1 MSIPH
6 ASHQLLPHRRLVLEA
21 IRGALAYANSTA
33 SDAAAWTGSMHADGD
48 AGTATPSDDDDA
60 SAAVYL
66 FFIVAE
72 LCVVFTVAFLVHM
85 YAAAEVKL
93 EERMMVG
100 FAWLVCLSIIAVIPI
115 DVHTALVGDELEWLP
130 YIWRFLYWATF
141 ALTWLVLPIHM
152 GYVDAGDFTAW
163 KKFKNSLSFNLYF
176 YIALGA
182 VCFVG
187 VILVAVL
194 GHMEVSTIVDVSI
207 AASNTFGLLFGV
219 VLLGYGLVE
228 APRSLWRTS
237 NPRRRLEWYQVRIGQ
252 THGELQEARYSTKKY
267 MMVKDDIAGQLPRRD
282 ELRVYIDKINRKFE
296 KQLPRHARGSA
307 AAAAAPGTT
316 RGNNRSDT
324 GGYSDDDG
332 DDDEYG
338 SGGETSSPLMTQ
350 EGGKNSRSILDN
362 IIVSAHEVDEATLSI
377 EFDEDGLA
385 MLRRKLRNAVS
396 RMKRLEGKMEML
408 IHDGMQVSEFVGER
422 DALRE
427 RLLRGGAEG
436 GGDASSR
443 SIPSVRGMLQ
453 FVNYQIRK
461 LCSNEGLRRAIAALM
476 GLVSMSII
484 FSETT
489 IATRLRNLSVF
500 SFLIRQ
506 TVSVDDSS
514 GSHGGGP
521 GGGGDEGHDDG
532 IGGITDAAAY
542 VNMFL
547 VLIPVAYMCFCCY
560 FSLFKLR
567 LFTVYSLSLR
577 QTDAYSLILNASLA
591 CRFAAPL
598 CYNYLFM
605 IHMAHKD
612 GSIDTAFGELMGS
625 QIDNVPFF
633 GVHFNEYFPI
643 VVLVY
648 TATIYFRVFHKLVR
662 ILGMNASYAMFA
674 DEIQAVEDDDD
685 DVDNR
690 GRNEQEED
698 SACRNGNSGKE
709 RKKQTDEDLL
719 QKSNWERDR
728 EVGRQILRRHMTLAV
743 ARASERA
750 AVLNDEGGE
759 SVGLLGSMDGH
770 TISSFASRLDDVE
783 GGGLGRSSRNSLLQ
797 VAEGAKKLPHKGRD
811 TSSSSTD
818 RRFAEMK
825 DKLRN
830 KVEEGRMNR

>member
-1 MSIPH
+1 MADDGP
-6 ASHQLLPHRRLVLEA
+6 P
-21 IRGALAYANSTA
+21 
-33 SDAAAWTGSMHADGD
+33 AAGGDGD
-48 AGTATPSDDDDA
+48 GEA

-66 FFIVAE
+66 FFIAAE
-72 LCVVFTVAFLVHM
+72 LSVVFTVAFLVHL

-115 DVHTALVGDELEWLP
+115 DVHTALVGDELRWLP
-130 YIWRFLYWATF
+130 YIWSFLYWATF

-163 KKFKNSLSFNLYF
+163 KKLRNSLSFNLYF

-187 VILVAVL
+187 VVLVAVL

-252 THGELQEARYSTKKY
+252 AHGELQEARYRTKKY
-267 MMVKDDIAGQLPRRD
+267 MMVKDDIAGQLSRRD

-296 KQLPRHARGSA
+296 RQLPRHGTPAPA
-307 AAAAAPGTT
+307 AAAAAATAPLASG
-316 RGNNRSDT
+316 
-324 GGYSDDDG
+324 DG
-332 DDDEYG
+332 DSDEED
-338 SGGETSSPLMTQ
+338 GGGGRSRAALSAAGTSS
-350 EGGKNSRSILDN
+350 RAALDN
-362 IIVSAHEVDEATLSI
+362 ILVSAHEVDEATLSI

-396 RMKRLEGKMEML
+396 RMKRLEGKIEKL
-408 IHDGMQVSEFVGER
+408 IDDGLQVSDFVGER

-427 RLLRGGAEG
+427 RLLRGAGAAQTG
-436 GGDASSR
+436 GGGGAWAAVAALVCG
-443 SIPSVRGMLQ
+443 SVQ
-453 FVNYQIRK
+453 YVNYQVRK
-461 LCSNEGLRRAIAALM
+461 LCSNEGLRRATAALM
-476 GLVSMSII
+476 GVFSLSIV
-484 FSETT
+484 FTETT

-500 SFLIRQ
+500 SLIIRQ
-506 TVSVDDSS
+506 TV
-514 GSHGGGP
+514 P
-521 GGGGDEGHDDG
+521 AAAAAGGGG
-532 IGGITDAAAY
+532 GGGVADAAAY
-542 VNMFL
+542 ANMFL

-605 IHMAHKD
+605 IHMAHSD

-625 QIDNVPFF
+625 QINNVPFF
-633 GVHFNEYFPI
+633 GVDFNEYFPI

-648 TATIYFRVFHKLVR
+648 TSTIYLRVFHKAVR
-662 ILGMNASYAMFA
+662 LLGMSDASYAFA
-674 DEIQAVEDDDD
+674 DEIID
-685 DVDNR
+685 
-690 GRNEQEED
+690 EED
-698 SACRNGNSGKE
+698 HDRE
-709 RKKQTDEDLL
+709 RDDAAEEHPGGGRGPGRGGRLTRGGPKGPSDEEEDLL
-719 QKSNWERDR
+719 QKSNWQRDR
-728 EVGRQILRRHMTLAV
+728 EVGRQILRRHLSIAGRLA
-743 ARASERA
+743 AHGRAGASA
-750 AVLNDEGGE
+750 HDEEDLGE
-759 SVGLLGSMDGH
+759 SVGLLGGDSIAARADAGGDRRKPPG
-770 TISSFASRLDDVE
+770 ASAARP
-783 GGGLGRSSRNSLLQ
+783 GGGG
-797 VAEGAKKLPHKGRD
+797 
-811 TSSSSTD
+811 TD

-825 DKLRN
+825 DRLRS
-830 KVEEGRMNR
+830 KVEEGRAHR